1 MLSYKIDTIYF
12 TEINEYI
19 HSIIYYR
26 TLTVISNYT
35 SVKVIQELGRK
46 SLSLI
51 PIQQSWQYFED
62 VALKRQADRLA
73 LGPHIKL

>member
-1 MLSYKIDTIYF
+1 M
-12 TEINEYI
+12 
-19 HSIIYYR
+19 
-26 TLTVISNYT
+26 ISNYT
-35 SVKVIQELGRK
+35 SVKVIQELRRK

>member
-1 MLSYKIDTIYF
+1 M
-12 TEINEYI
+12 
-19 HSIIYYR
+19 
-26 TLTVISNYT
+26 ISNNT

-73 LGPHIKL
+73 LGPHIQL